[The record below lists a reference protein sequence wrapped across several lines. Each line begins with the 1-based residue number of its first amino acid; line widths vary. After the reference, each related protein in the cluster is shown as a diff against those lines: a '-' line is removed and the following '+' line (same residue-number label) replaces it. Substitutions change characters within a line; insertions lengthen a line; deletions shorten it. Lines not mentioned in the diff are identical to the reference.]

1 MATEVPSVAHHPEEE
16 GLLGWLDGPR
26 LAVGGFAFFMFG
38 LLVLLL
44 LLWSDTN
51 RLQAENAAEA
61 RAAQEEQ
68 VALCFATANQTPQ
81 LQRVLLAL
89 EREVQNPATRAALI
103 NYRQLNDLNSPR
115 LRECRQ
121 LAKELN
127 VPIPEGIR

>member
-1 MATEVPSVAHHPEEE
+1 MEVPSVSTKPPEEE

-26 LAVGGFAFFMFG
+26 VVVGAFAFF
-38 LLVLLL
+38 LLGMVILLI

-51 RLQAENAAEA
+51 RLQAEHEAEA
-61 RAAQEEQ
+61 LAAQKEQ
-68 VALCFATANQTPQ
+68 VGQCFATANQTPQ